1 VYCGS
6 WQRKGNNLK
15 TYKDALNFLTSE
27 QRDEIADAIAKAEA
41 VTSGEI
47 RVLVVA
53 ASSVLPQLSKS
64 EQRTVLRRRAV
75 KEFAKLG
82 IQNTRDRTGVLIM
95 VSIEERMVQIL
106 AGNGINSI
114 VPENTWPSMVHC
126 ITEGIKAGNPAQ
138 GISKAVADIGKLLS
152 EHFPIKSDDSNE
164 LSNAVVVK
172 GRW

>member
-1 VYCGS
+1 M
-6 WQRKGNNLK
+6 K

-41 VTSGEI
+41 MTSGEI

-64 EQRTVLRRRAV
+64 EQRTALRRRAV
-75 KEFAKLG
+75 REFAKLG

-95 VSIEERMVQIL
+95 VSIAERMVQIL
-106 AGNGINSI
+106 AGTGINSI
-114 VPENTWPSMVHC
+114 VPENTWSSMVQC
-126 ITEGIKAGNPAQ
+126 ITEGIKEGNPAQ
-138 GISKAVADIGKLLS
+138 GISKAVADIGKMLS
-152 EHFPIKSDDSNE
+152 QHFPVKLDDSNE
-164 LSNAVVVK
+164 LSNAVIIK

>member
-1 VYCGS
+1 M
-6 WQRKGNNLK
+6 
-15 TYKDALNFLTSE
+15 
-27 QRDEIADAIAKAEA
+27 
-41 VTSGEI
+41 TSGEI

-53 ASSVLPQLSKS
+53 ASSVVPQLTKS
-64 EQRTVLRRRAV
+64 EQQMALRHRAV

-106 AGNGINSI
+106 AGTGINSI
-114 VPENTWPSMVHC
+114 VPENTWSSMVQC

-138 GISKAVADIGKLLS
+138 GISQAVADIGKLLS
-152 EHFPIKSDDSNE
+152 EHFPIKPDDTNE
-164 LSNAVVVK
+164 LSNAVVIK